1 MIAGDGFCYDS
12 CGFFQGSNMA
22 VYSLGERRV
31 QVQGSDWYIA
41 ASASVIGS
49 VLIED
54 RASIWF
60 NVVIRGDN
68 DQITIGE
75 GSNVQDGSV
84 LHTDAGIKL
93 TIGRN
98 VSIGHMAMLHGCT
111 VGDASLIGINSVVLN
126 HAVIG
131 KHCLIGAGSLIA
143 EGKAIPDGVLVL
155 GWPGKVVRDLT
166 QAEIND
172 LQGFADG
179 YMERAKRFK
188 QLLQPQQL

>member
-1 MIAGDGFCYDS
+1 
-12 CGFFQGSNMA
+12 MA

-31 QVQGSDWYIA
+31 QVRGSDWYIA
-41 ASASVIGS
+41 ESASVIGS

-54 RASIWF
+54 RASVWF
-60 NVVIRGDN
+60 NAVIRGDN
-68 DQITIGE
+68 DQITVGE
-75 GSNVQDGSV
+75 GSNVQDGAV
-84 LHTDAGIKL
+84 LHTDPGTKL

-98 VSIGHMAMLHGCT
+98 VSVGHMAMLHGCSI
-111 VGDASLIGINSVVLN
+111 GDTSLIGINSVVLD

-131 KHCLIGAGSLIA
+131 SHCLIGAGSLIA
-143 EGKAIPDGVLVL
+143 NGKTIPDGVLVL

-172 LQGFADG
+172 LQGFADS

-188 QLLQPQQL
+188 QLLRPQQI